1 MAPAPIPASEPVEE
15 PGFSYLPGF
24 ITEAESEVLLRYFGS
39 IKPLW
44 ESRYGANQS
53 EREGGGPR
61 RLTRPVYWL
70 GAWQFA
76 CLGYYSA
83 PQHIHEKC
91 LRAEPMPSTMR
102 EVLERLAPKLAA
114 HQTAEELGQT
124 PNTCLINYYGSGH
137 TTDRTGRVQPLDYA
151 RLKMHR
157 DGEPGPVVMFSFG
170 QPAQFEFVDG
180 DKPEEP
186 ERSMWLGHRSVVLF
200 SGPRFKDHLYHRV
213 TRVKHGDGPTMPAP
227 LEDFKLRRV
236 SVSFRFVPEA
246 HIKSLRDF
254 SESAQALVRG
264 YVEQLAR
271 SSAHFEE
278 QLKGRRWPTLLP

>member
-1 MAPAPIPASEPVEE
+1 MVPSPRPASEPVEE
-15 PGFSYLPGF
+15 PGFAYLPGF

-39 IKPLW
+39 LKPLW
-44 ESRYGANQS
+44 ESRHGAGQS

-83 PQHIHEKC
+83 PEHVQEKC
-91 LRAEPMPSTMR
+91 LRAEPMPPAMR
-102 EVLERLAPKLAA
+102 QVLERLAPKLSA
-114 HQTAEELGQT
+114 HQDTDEL
-124 PNTCLINYYGSGH
+124 PNTCLINYYGSGK

-180 DKPEEP
+180 DRPDTP

-200 SGPRFKDHLYHRV
+200 SGPHFKDHLYHRV
-213 TRVKHGDGPTMPAP
+213 TRVKHGDTPAMPAP
-227 LEDFKLRRV
+227 LEDFTLRRV

-246 HIKSLRDF
+246 HIKSLSDF
-254 SESAQALVRG
+254 SAPAQALVRG
-264 YVEQLAR
+264 YVEELAR
-271 SSAHFEE
+271 SSPHFEQ
-278 QLKGRRWPTLLP
+278 QLKGTRSPTPLP